1 MKTFLAAIIF
11 VGLAVIL
18 LGVNIFFFR
27 RPFPDGEIS
36 TNPEMQKRGIKCA
49 KQEEMEMLA
58 AVVPEMMERRERYL
72 VFSDDY
78 LNFVGEYPE
87 SHYRKELDGLYRR
100 VQGVLGTDAP
110 DAQDQTA
117 E

>member
-36 TNPEMQKRGIKCA
+36 TNPEMRKRGIKCA

-58 AVVPEMMERRERYL
+58 ARKKGKC
-72 VFSDDY
+72 SG
-78 LNFVGEYPE
+78 NE
-87 SHYRKELDGLYRR
+87 SEACATCALRK
-100 VQGVLGTDAP
+100 
-110 DAQDQTA
+110 
-117 E
+117 